1 MYLCDAGYECGV
13 TELKALCVW
22 TCCDFVYIYI
32 CDELILLRFCFLLKP
47 LEDEKNKNVY
57 HKNKAFKI
65 TTLKQIE
72 PSTDTSMH

>member
-1 MYLCDAGYECGV
+1 MCGRAV
-13 TELKALCVW
+13 TL
-22 TCCDFVYIYI
+22 YIYI

-65 TTLKQIE
+65 TTLKQNE